1 MTTMFGVNI
10 SQIIA
15 DEVGPGVF
23 PATLT
28 IVTPGTRTS
37 STSGVKPT
45 ETTSSGRGFVESFDA
60 GSIDGSIIKKD
71 DVSAILIADTFTP
84 AINPKAGD
92 KVTIQG
98 STYRIQSVNRDPA
111 SATYTCHSRK

>member
-92 KVTIQG
+92 KKRALAARRLQAAAL
-98 STYRIQSVNRDPA
+98 S
-111 SATYTCHSRK
+111 SAFHWPWYGRR